1 MKKKH
6 SKRTENVDLGRRK
19 MLAITGAI
27 VASTAIKAEGVN
39 LENGLAFIE
48 DKKRPV
54 RRTQLV
60 PSGAIS
66 YNNFTKK
73 CTACQKCIEA
83 CPEKVLKPS
92 SKLTTLMI
100 PEISF
105 EHGYCKPDCT
115 RCADVCQEGAILPIT
130 MAEKS
135 SIQIGHAVW
144 IQKNCLTTADGKE
157 CDVCARQCPTGAI
170 TMGKAEN
177 SGLIKIPMINTV
189 HCIGCGACENSCP
202 AQPFCAVYVEGHQI
216 HHTI

>member
-60 PSGAIS
+60 PFGAIS

-73 CTACQKCIEA
+73 CTACQNCIEA

-100 PEISF
+100 PEI
-105 EHGYCKPDCT
+105 
-115 RCADVCQEGAILPIT
+115 
-130 MAEKS
+130 
-135 SIQIGHAVW
+135 
-144 IQKNCLTTADGKE
+144 
-157 CDVCARQCPTGAI
+157 
-170 TMGKAEN
+170 
-177 SGLIKIPMINTV
+177 
-189 HCIGCGACENSCP
+189 
-202 AQPFCAVYVEGHQI
+202 
-216 HHTI
+216 